1 MAMLILKK
9 LVKRPN
15 EKVFNRL
22 LDLAEKKE
30 FEVYDINLPKRI
42 SGIHFSLR
50 KNRQVILLDTNK
62 LGSSLNFVFAHELGH
77 ATLHK
82 GKTNTAL
89 YFKDKGYNRR
99 IEREANRFAGKL
111 LKLLNRRY
119 FYGN

>member
-1 MAMLILKK
+1 MLIFKK

-22 LDLAEKKE
+22 LDLAEKKD
-30 FEVYDINLPKRI
+30 FEVYDISLPK
-42 SGIHFSLR
+42 GIDGLYCSLGE
-50 KNRQVILLDTNK
+50 KRQVILLDKVKVGN
-62 LGSSLNFVFAHELGH
+62 SLNFVFAHELGH

-82 GKTNTAL
+82 DKTNTAL
-89 YFKDKGYNRR
+89 YFKDKGHNRR
-99 IEREANRFAGKL
+99 AEREADRFAGKL